1 MPQRSLHLPSH
12 SRQLSSASSSSESD
26 KLLALPVFRH
36 MNNTQ
41 PANLYLRKTLF
52 FSYALLLVSSA
63 VYLGISGY
71 ASFWRT
77 SAYIGAVSGLNT
89 VFFSA
94 VLLIACAKVPH
105 PLAQPPSASLGARV
119 SSGLLTISWVISTSL
134 VVAFVVSKSNHKRTW
149 AFAELG
155 TSLLAFVCT
164 LLVLALQLAQYS
176 RYMSAAAKSK
186 GLTLLAEP

>member
-1 MPQRSLHLPSH
+1 MPQRSLQLPSH

-36 MNNTQ
+36 MSNPQ
-41 PANLYLRKTLF
+41 PANLYLRKPLF
-52 FSYALLLVSSA
+52 FAYALLLVSST
-63 VYLGISGY
+63 VYLSISGY

-89 VFFSA
+89 VFFST

-119 SSGLLTISWVISTSL
+119 SSALLTISWVISTTL
-134 VVAFVVSKSNHKRTW
+134 VVAFVASKSNHKRTW

-155 TSLLAFVCT
+155 TSLLALC
-164 LLVLALQLAQYS
+164 LLPSSFWPCNSPNTVGTCLQQPSPRASPY
-176 RYMSAAAKSK
+176 
-186 GLTLLAEP
+186 